1 MTEIESVIIQMLMHR
16 LNIKE
21 DDSSYYVQIA
31 TIRVRDFLQCSEDEA
46 REHMF
51 AIADIAALTYQM
63 DKASKNAEGSL
74 GLKSESVSEGGLSRS
89 VTVAEGSTIHA
100 DYETAIQDILDK
112 LINHGVVF
120 L

>member
-1 MTEIESVIIQMLMHR
+1 MTERESVIIQMLMHR

-21 DDSSYYVQIA
+21 DDASYYVNLA
-31 TIRVRDFLQCSEDEA
+31 TLRVRDFLKCSEDEA

-63 DKASKNAEGSL
+63 DTASKNAESSL
-74 GLKSESVSEGGLSRS
+74 GLKSESVSEGGVSRS
-89 VTVAEGSTIHA
+89 VTVSEGSAIHSE
-100 DYETAIQDILDK
+100 YETTIQNILNS
-112 LINHGVVF
+112 LMNPGVVF